1 MVGLFGMI
9 ELKTIGVKTER
20 RETLVDITREIE
32 RIVSGSN
39 IQNGVCRLFVPHTT
53 AGITINE
60 NADRSVKHDV
70 LNYMAT
76 LIPQNA
82 GFRHIEGNS
91 DAHIKSTLVGV
102 SLEIPINNRTL
113 MLGTWQGIMFAE
125 FDGPRNRKL
134 YIQIQGE

>member
-1 MVGLFGMI
+1 MI
-9 ELKTIGVKTER
+9 DLKTINVKTER
-20 RETLVDITREIE
+20 REILVDITREIE
-32 RIVSGSN
+32 RIVSKSN

-60 NADRSVKHDV
+60 NADRSIKDDV

-76 LIPQNA
+76 LIPKNA

-91 DAHIKSTLVGV
+91 DAHIKSTLVGL
-102 SLEIPINNRTL
+102 SLEIPISNKSL

-134 YIQIQGE
+134 HVQIQGE